1 MKTRTK
7 IFACSVF
14 FAGLYGCSDTSSY
27 DFDNSLATAQQQL
40 ADAAAATAA
49 TAAPEASFDPAN
61 GVLPFPSNLLFSGSE
76 DGTLNIPVADPN
88 DLTDPQV
95 SLNALDGFG
104 LSSPMSMA
112 LGGEVNADTVVLGDT
127 IRVFEVTANE
137 AGAVTGVV
145 SELDNTQLAVA
156 VVGGSVAIVPVVPLK
171 ESTDYAVV
179 ATNGIVGANGVALA
193 PSSSFLLTSG
203 TIPLTGPAEAL
214 EPVRQLTN
222 AILAAATAAGVD
234 SASVVQAWSFKT
246 QSITPVMQAVKF
258 ASTASA
264 ITIAPTMQNTSSV
277 SDALPGIADI
287 YIGTLD
293 LPYYRTA
300 PASANDPEGIT
311 SFWKAENGGN
321 LTRFNT
327 TPIATSV
334 QTVPVLMTVP
344 NAGSGNTVP
353 VDGWPVAIFVHGVT
367 SDRSAMLGLADAMA
381 QAGFAMIAI
390 DQPMHGLTDTTNPFH
405 ADNTPFAETE
415 RTFNIDLV
423 NNENGAAGPDGI
435 ADSSGRHFYSPQY
448 LLATRDNLRQSVAD
462 LFVLSES
469 IANIVAVPV
478 NAARKTVIGH
488 SLGGAA
494 ATPFLAF
501 DTTISAAT
509 LGMPAAGL
517 VGTTISS
524 EAFGPAIIAGLAAAG
539 VEEGT
544 ADFEQFKVA
553 AQTVVDSAD
562 AINFG
567 QQAAQNTSIHMI
579 EVIGDTTVK
588 NTVPGSPLVGTEA
601 LARVMG
607 LAGASQTTTESAIV
621 RFTEG
626 DHSSLLR
633 PGPADNPSLAAT
645 VEMQSQTAAFAAS
658 NGSVVQI
665 SNPAVVQ

>member
-1 MKTRTK
+1 MKTSNK
-7 IFACSVF
+7 IIACTVLSV
-14 FAGLYGCSDTSSY
+14 GLYGCSDTTSY
-27 DFDNSLATAQQQL
+27 DFDNSLATAQLQL
-40 ADAAAATAA
+40 AQAAEAAAA

-61 GVLPFPSNLLFSGSE
+61 GELPFPNNLLFSGSE
-76 DGTLNIPVADPN
+76 DGTLNIPVADPD

-95 SLNALDGFG
+95 SLNALDGFSV
-104 LSSPMSMA
+104 SSPMSMA
-112 LGGEVNADTVVLGDT
+112 LGGAVDSDTVVLGDT
-127 IRVFEVTANE
+127 IRVFEVQTNE
-137 AGAVTGVV
+137 AGAVIGIT
-145 SELDNTQLAVA
+145 SELDATQLAVA
-156 VVGGSVAIVPVVPLK
+156 VVGESIAIVPVAPLN

-179 ATNGIVGANGVALA
+179 ATNGILGTNGVALA
-193 PSSSFLLTSG
+193 PSSSFLLTAG
-203 TIPLTGPAEAL
+203 EIPLTGPAEAL

-222 AILAAATAAGVD
+222 ALLAATAAAGVD
-234 SASVVQAWSFKT
+234 ATTVVQAWSFKT
-246 QSITPVMQAVKF
+246 QSITPVLQAVKF
-258 ASTASA
+258 ASTAA
-264 ITIAPTMQNTSSV
+264 PITIAPSGLNTSSV
-277 SDALPGIADI
+277 SDSLPGIADI
-287 YIGTLD
+287 YIGTID

-300 PASANDPEGIT
+300 PANANDPVGIT
-311 SFWKAENGGN
+311 SFWKAANGGD

-327 TPIATSV
+327 TPVATSV

-344 NAGSGNTVP
+344 NANSGNVVP
-353 VDGWPVAIFVHGVT
+353 TDGWPVAIFVHGVT
-367 SDRSAMLGLADAMA
+367 SDRSAMIGLADAMA

-390 DQPMHGLTDTTNPFH
+390 DQPMHGITDTTNPLH

-415 RTFNIDLV
+415 RTFNIDLID
-423 NNENGAAGPDGI
+423 NESGAAGPDGVP
-435 ADSSGRHFYSPQY
+435 DSSGRHFYSPQY

-469 IANIVAVPV
+469 LANIAGVPV
-478 NAARKTVIGH
+478 NAARKTLIGH

-501 DTTISAAT
+501 DTTITAAT

-524 EAFGPAIIAGLAAAG
+524 EAFGPAIIAGLAASG

-544 ADFEQFKVA
+544 AAFEQFKVA
-553 AQTVVDSAD
+553 AQTVIDSGD

-567 QQAAQNTSIHMI
+567 QMAAQNSPVHMI

-588 NTVPGSPLVGTEA
+588 NSVPGAPLVGTEA

-607 LAGASQTTTESAIV
+607 LSSASASTTESAIV

-633 PGPADNPSLAAT
+633 PGPEDNPSLAAT
-645 VEMQSQTAAFAAS
+645 IEMQSQTAAFAAS
-658 NGSVVQI
+658 GGAVVQI
-665 SNPAVVQ
+665 NNPDVVQ